1 MRQNILS
8 ILPSAPLMGRFAR
21 EIVSQFITCRH
32 EWNGHG
38 ITLSMSIPLN
48 FPQDSTANCT
58 KKKKQNVP
66 FPEGILL
73 RLQHSSLSFNSCQ
86 ILLSNCRTYVIV
98 YAWETR
104 EPQGGLPSFFG
115 GAYPPDERKEG
126 LPMYITYQ
134 DLIQTGIFICS
145 LIGLCYTIFKG
156 RK

>member
-1 MRQNILS
+1 MNETGMESPCLCPFRQ
-8 ILPSAPLMGRFAR
+8 
-21 EIVSQFITCRH
+21 T
-32 EWNGHG
+32 
-38 ITLSMSIPLN
+38 
-48 FPQDSTANCT
+48 FPQDSTANCP

-73 RLQHSSLSFNSCQ
+73 RLRHSSLSFNSCQ